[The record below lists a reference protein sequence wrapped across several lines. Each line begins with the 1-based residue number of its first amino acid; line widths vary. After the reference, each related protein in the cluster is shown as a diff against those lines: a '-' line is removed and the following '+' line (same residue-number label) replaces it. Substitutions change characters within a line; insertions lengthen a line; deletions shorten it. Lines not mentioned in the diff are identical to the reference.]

1 MVREATITQE
11 EVNAAADAIRSSGT
25 KPTAR
30 AVREELGRGSM
41 ATVLRLL
48 QNWQSSQGRA
58 PEAPV
63 VLPAALQRSLVD
75 FIAQE
80 VASAKLTLEQDLVTA
95 QQAQKDLITENE
107 GQAAEMDSLTTSLEE
122 LHSEHRQLEGR
133 CAQLTTDLDDARQ
146 SAEANRQAAEAART
160 EIAKMQLRME
170 GVPRLEAELAK
181 LKEDLE
187 AERKARVTA
196 EQSAAVSSAKLEQSQ
211 ASVED
216 LKTRLDRMDADMREA
231 NQEAGKLRGQVSNL
245 QGSLDST
252 SKELAQAKDEAR
264 RAEANATELKGQLAA
279 LTPPATK

>member
-11 EVNAAADAIRSSGT
+11 EVNAAADAIRSSGA

-48 QNWQSSQGRA
+48 QNWQAGQGRA

-95 QQAQKDLITENE
+95 QLAQKDLIAESE
-107 GQAAEMDSLTTSLEE
+107 GLTAEVEGLVTSLEE
-122 LHSEHRQLEGR
+122 LQSEHRQLEGR
-133 CAQLTTDLDDARQ
+133 CSQLNTDLDEARQ

-160 EIAKMQLRME
+160 EIAKLQLRLE
-170 GVPRLEAELAK
+170 GVPRLESELAK
-181 LKEDLE
+181 LKEELD
-187 AERKARVTA
+187 AERKARFAA
-196 EQSAAVSSAKLEQSQ
+196 EQSAAVATAKLEQSQ
-211 ASVED
+211 AAVED
-216 LKTRLDRMDADMREA
+216 LKTRLTRTDTDLRDA

-245 QGSLDST
+245 QGALDST
-252 SKELAQAKDEAR
+252 SKELAQAKEEAR
-264 RAEANATELKGQLAA
+264 RAEAAATELKGQLAA
-279 LTPPATK
+279 LTPQPAK

>member
-11 EVNAAADAIRSSGT
+11 EVNAAADAIRSSGA

-48 QNWQSSQGRA
+48 QNWQAGQGRA

-95 QQAQKDLITENE
+95 QLAQKDLIAESE
-107 GQAAEMDSLTTSLEE
+107 GLTSEVEGLLTSLEE
-122 LHSEHRQLEGR
+122 LQSEHRQLEGR
-133 CAQLTTDLDDARQ
+133 CSQLNTDLDEARQ
-146 SAEANRQAAEAART
+146 SAESNRQAAEAART
-160 EIAKMQLRME
+160 EIAKLQLRLE

-181 LKEDLE
+181 LKEELD
-187 AERKARVTA
+187 AERKARFAA
-196 EQSAAVSSAKLEQSQ
+196 EQSAAVATAKLEQSQ
-211 ASVED
+211 AAVDD
-216 LKTRLDRMDADMREA
+216 LKTRLTRTDTDLRDA

-245 QGSLDST
+245 QGALDST

-264 RAEANATELKGQLAA
+264 RAEAAATELKGQVAA
-279 LTPPATK
+279 LTQPPAK